1 MNVNIPEQGLL
12 LTSACRC
19 CSQFSLLCLALV
31 ALEDQGLAMNLLKM
45 VHKCPV
51 VLVVL
56 VADNAEEVA
65 LRGSLVVELDLIIAL
80 ATGGGGCS
88 RAAGGA
94 QDRQVSRRILRD

>member
-1 MNVNIPEQGLL
+1 MQAKRLAIVEL
-12 LTSACRC
+12 R
-19 CSQFSLLCLALV
+19 LALV

-80 ATGGGGCS
+80 ATGGG
-88 RAAGGA
+88 AAAERLVALKIGRYPG
-94 QDRQVSRRILRD
+94 VSLGTQMTWRKSYVT